1 MTSDA
6 GVFYGGGGSLLWK
19 QIVAVLA
26 VGAFSFVL
34 TWIIA
39 KAVDVVVGFT
49 DKEAYADVPGQEEER
64 AYDFRTAER
73 LDAPASP
80 GRGTDR
86 ETLDE
91 IRRLLREHREG

>member
-1 MTSDA
+1 M
-6 GVFYGGGGSLLWK
+6 
-19 QIVAVLA
+19 
-26 VGAFSFVL
+26 GAFSFVL

-73 LDAPASP
+73 LDALAGA

>member
-1 MTSDA
+1 M
-6 GVFYGGGGSLLWK
+6 
-19 QIVAVLA
+19 
-26 VGAFSFVL
+26 
-34 TWIIA
+34 
-39 KAVDVVVGFT
+39 
-49 DKEAYADVPGQEEER
+49 PGQEEER

-73 LDAPASP
+73 LDALAGA